1 MSARWS
7 ADGVMRGMT
16 PAEFARWAPGA
27 ALRRLWWLACGS
39 TLGQVGLTSG
49 ALVPRQRLAF
59 AWRELTGHGESRSWV
74 LKDGR
79 RTVTLRSG
87 SRDRDIVRDVFVN
100 KVYALPPEVEGIL
113 RCRKRPRIVDLGANI
128 GLFGLWVLNRWPE
141 AQVHGFEPDPGNL
154 VILDRNLARAPVAWC
169 WSVTRACAAPA
180 DGTIRFLTGRHADSR
195 AVYHGGVT
203 ADASEL
209 PTVDVFPH
217 LEGVDLLKIDI
228 EGGEWPLLT
237 DRRFKDLAVPAI
249 VLEYHAYNCPG
260 PGDSAQT
267 ARRLLEDCGY
277 AVAETQRHP
286 IGVGTLWAW
295 RSSSGS

>member
-1 MSARWS
+1 
-7 ADGVMRGMT
+7 MRGMA

-27 ALRRLWWLACGS
+27 ALRRLWWLVWSS
-39 TLGQVGLTSG
+39 TLGQVVLTSG

-74 LKDGR
+74 LKDGH

-87 SRDRDIVRDVFVN
+87 GRDRDILRDMFVN
-100 KVYALPPEVEGIL
+100 RVYALPPEVEGIL
-113 RCRKRPRIVDLGANI
+113 RRRKQPRIVDLGANI
-128 GLFGLWVLNRWPE
+128 GLFGVWVLSQWPE
-141 AQVHGFEPDPGNL
+141 AQVHGFEPDPANL
-154 VILDRNLARAPVAWC
+154 AVLDRNIADAPDG
-169 WSVTRACAAPA
+169 WSWSITRACAAPA
-180 DGTIRFLTGRHADSR
+180 DGTIRFLPGRHADSR
-195 AVYHGGVT
+195 AVYDGEET
-203 ADASEL
+203 ADVIEL

-217 LEGVDLLKIDI
+217 LRGVDLLKIDI

-237 DRRFKDLAVPAI
+237 DPRFDDLAVRAI

-267 ARRLLEDCGY
+267 ARRLLEGCGY
-277 AVAETQRHP
+277 AVVVTQHHP

-295 RSSSGS
+295 RSPPGS